1 MRLFFMIVRR
11 VPPVPSPVLLE
22 CYEILRSRGY
32 DVTDEIAEEAPQRP
46 DLLEPEHDL
55 YLLKSHTDLSLSL
68 AGVLHAQGAQLLN
81 PYPNCATTQNKFIA
95 ARVLRGA
102 GVPVPDTWALTDSA
116 ELEAEVARRPLLVK
130 PYMGH
135 RGAGISIVH
144 DAEQLRAAAA
154 SAVCPML
161 VQEHVPGPGEDLK
174 VYVVGDQVFAV
185 SKPFS
190 ETSFT
195 VAGRPV
201 PVEPEVRDAALR
213 TGAALG
219 LGLYGLDVIE
229 SPDGPVVVDVNYFP
243 GYKGVPDAAALIADY
258 IDAYAQGDVSLPAPT
273 VGAGAPD
280 GGGVTG
286 QR

>member
-1 MRLFFMIVRR
+1 
-11 VPPVPSPVLLE
+11 
-22 CYEILRSRGY
+22 
-32 DVTDEIAEEAPQRP
+32 
-46 DLLEPEHDL
+46 
-55 YLLKSHTDLSLSL
+55 
-68 AGVLHAQGAQLLN
+68 
-81 PYPNCATTQNKFIA
+81 
-95 ARVLRGA
+95 
-102 GVPVPDTWALTDSA
+102 VPVPDTWALTDPA
-116 ELEAEVARRPLLVK
+116 LLEDEVALRPLLVK

-144 DAEQLRAAAA
+144 DGAQLQAAAA

-213 TGAALG
+213 TGSALG

-273 VGAGAPD
+273 VGAGASD
-280 GGGVTG
+280 GGGLAG
-286 QR
+286 PR

>member
-11 VPPVPSPVLLE
+11 VPPVPSPVLVE
-22 CYEILRSRGY
+22 AYEILRSRGY
-32 DVTDEIAEEAPQRP
+32 DVVDAIAEEVVQRP

-68 AGVLHAQGAQLLN
+68 AGVLHAQGAQILN

-95 ARVLRGA
+95 ARILRSA
-102 GVPVPDTWALTDSA
+102 GVPVPDTWALTDPA
-116 ELEAEVARRPLLVK
+116 LLDDEVARRPLLVK

-144 DAEQLRAAAA
+144 DPAELQAAAA
-154 SAVCPML
+154 SAVVPML
-161 VQEHVPGPGEDLK
+161 VQELIPGPGEDLK
-174 VYVVGDQVFAV
+174 VYVVGEQVFAV
-185 SKPFS
+185 AKPFS

-258 IDAYAQGDVSLPAPT
+258 VDAYAQGDVSLPAPT
-273 VGAGAPD
+273 VGAGAPE
-280 GGGVTG
+280 GGGLAG
-286 QR
+286 PR